1 MLCNLN
7 KVVED
12 LVLLA
17 KPIDCIGCP
26 LYDDGQGFVP
36 DEVQDGQSVFIF
48 AQNPG
53 EQEEHDGRP
62 MVGATGKVNDE
73 TYIPFTGLERGK
85 DIGVGNSIRCR
96 AVIAGKR
103 SNLLPPVKILKAAQS
118 HCNAAHL
125 KIPDSVKLV
134 VAHGAAAWDYTQGK
148 AHLSIDDWRGFI
160 GPHKFHDRPVLATIH
175 TAALFR
181 NPKLIQIA
189 KLDWR
194 KIGAFIRGE
203 WPLPIPPRIVMNER
217 VVGIVIAQPWI
228 DWFDAAEKADYV
240 VLDTEYVVALDKK
253 ITLIGLL
260 YEDEKGIHGLQY
272 PFVSSGSMAGLRG
285 AFVERLSKLVT
296 CTPIVGQ
303 NTVLADVDCIERNWG
318 IPYSSYLKC
327 HDVMLMHHCLWA
339 ELPHSLEFLASV
351 YSRYP
356 KMKHL
361 AGADALLYNWGDCL
375 VTNETLKVLLKEAG
389 VSVSSLRQPT
399 LAPDAYSTRNETA
412 GHMHEPAG
420 DREVRPAV
428 RGADIR
434 GWEYSGGILR
444 RTIQPEQQQGVAG
457 VAV

>member
-1 MLCNLN
+1 MLQ
-7 KVVED
+7 
-12 LVLLA
+12 
-17 KPIDCIGCP
+17 KPKTCEGCP
-26 LYDDGQGFVP
+26 LYDNGQGFVP
-36 DEVQDGQSVFIF
+36 DEVQDGQRVFIF

-53 EQEEHDGRP
+53 EQEEHDGKP

-73 TYIPFTGLERGK
+73 TYIPLTGLERGK
-85 DIGVGNSIRCR
+85 DIGIGNSIRCR

-103 SNLLPPVKILKAAQS
+103 SNLLPPAKILKAAQA
-118 HCNAAHL
+118 HCNTAHL
-125 KIPDSVKLV
+125 KIPASVKLV

-148 AHLSIDDWRGFI
+148 AHLSIDDWRGFL
-160 GPHKFHDRPVLATIH
+160 GPHQFHGRPVLATIH
-175 TAALFR
+175 TAALFH
-181 NPKLIQIA
+181 NAKLIQIA

-194 KIGAFIRGE
+194 KVGAFIRGE
-203 WPLPIPPRIVMNER
+203 WPQAIPDRIVINELVPTVATSYR
-217 VVGIVIAQPWI
+217 DKMEQ
-228 DWFDAAEKADYV
+228 WFDAAEKAEYV

-272 PFVSSGSMAGLRG
+272 PFASSGSMAGLRG
-285 AFVERLSKLVT
+285 AFVERLAKLVT
-296 CTPIVGQ
+296 CTPVVGQ

-318 IPYSSYLKC
+318 IPYSSYLKV
-327 HDVMLMHHCLWA
+327 HDIMLMHHCLWA

-375 VTNETLKVLLKEAG
+375 VTNETLKALLKEAG
-389 VSVSSLRQPT
+389 VSPSSLRQPT
-399 LAPDAYSTRNETA
+399 LAPDAYTSRNETA
-412 GHMHEPAG
+412 GHLHESAG

-428 RGADIR
+428 RGSDIR
-434 GWEYSGGILR
+434 GWEYSGSILR
-444 RTIQPEQQQGVAG
+444 RTVQPEQQQGVAG